1 MNLKNIYEDGQMYYK
16 SVWNLYEEAFPKEE
30 QKSVEI
36 MELLKDQG
44 KMEIYAIEDQ
54 GEFIGLAMNMIWGD
68 MGLLDYFAI
77 AENKRNGGYGSRCI
91 RLLLEEFK
99 DRKYIFEIE
108 KQDEQAENSADRK
121 RRKAFYL
128 RNGLKETGVFANV
141 YQVDFE
147 LLTPDGDLTFEE
159 YTDFLEHVLGKE
171 NLAKLNPVLIEEKR

>member
-16 SVWNLYEEAFPKEE
+16 SVWNLYEKAFPKEE

-44 KMEIYAIEDQ
+44 KREIYAIEDQ

-77 AENKRNGGYGSRCI
+77 AENKRNSGYGSRCI

-108 KQDEQAENSADRK
+108 KQDEQAENSVDRK
-121 RRKAFYL
+121 RRK
-128 RNGLKETGVFANV
+128 V
-141 YQVDFE
+141 
-147 LLTPDGDLTFEE
+147 LTPDGDLTFEE
-159 YTDFLEHVLGKE
+159 YTVFLEHVLGKE